1 MPVSL
6 ARRPGSSAGWPRR
19 TSRCRS
25 GGSSSGNT
33 VPGEHAV
40 GCSGL
45 LQWDQRRVSIVI
57 TGGTG
62 TCIQRE
68 VKRRGEETL
77 SDITGPLPVTAI
89 AVPRPEA
96 PLEFVFDES
105 WMLLSCSQSGVVDTT
120 VRWDAVTPECTPLDD
135 FGGV

>member
-1 MPVSL
+1 
-6 ARRPGSSAGWPRR
+6 
-19 TSRCRS
+19 
-25 GGSSSGNT
+25 
-33 VPGEHAV
+33 
-40 GCSGL
+40 
-45 LQWDQRRVSIVI
+45 VSIVI

-96 PLEFVFDES
+96 PLEFVFDER
-105 WMLLSCSQSGVVDTT
+105 WVLLPGSQTGVVDSTFLLGRARTGTTT
-120 VRWDAVTPECTPLDD
+120 VRWDAVTPECAPLDD